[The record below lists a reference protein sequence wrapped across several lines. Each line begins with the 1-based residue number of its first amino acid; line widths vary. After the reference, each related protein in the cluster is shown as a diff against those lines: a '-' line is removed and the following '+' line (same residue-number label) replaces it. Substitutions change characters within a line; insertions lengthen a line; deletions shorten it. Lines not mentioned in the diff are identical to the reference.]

1 LTSRIGRL
9 RNALRPLFPPLFV
22 LAKGLG
28 LLYSPRSYLRSSG
41 YLQSVK
47 TNRPCRKDG
56 TPIPWMNYHVI
67 AFVEERLRREHLL
80 FEFGSGNSTRFFA
93 ELVGRVVSVECDPEW
108 YGRISADIPSNVK
121 LVLCTPF
128 DEQKYLQ
135 VLRDQQ
141 AKFDVIVIDA
151 KAREACLAEARA
163 WLTDRGVVLLDDAAR
178 VAYQPA
184 IGAMLARGFRKLDFE
199 GLKPGGIRAYRTTI
213 FYRSNN
219 ALGI

>member
-1 LTSRIGRL
+1 MTSLIGRL

-22 LAKGLG
+22 FAKGLG

-47 TNRPCRKDG
+47 ANRPCRKDG

-67 AFVEERLRREHLL
+67 GFLEERLRRDHSL

-108 YGRISADIPSNVK
+108 YGRVSANIPSNVR
-121 LVLCTPF
+121 LVLCNPF

-141 AKFDVIVIDA
+141 TKFDVIVIDA
-151 KAREACLAEARA
+151 KAREACLGEAHA